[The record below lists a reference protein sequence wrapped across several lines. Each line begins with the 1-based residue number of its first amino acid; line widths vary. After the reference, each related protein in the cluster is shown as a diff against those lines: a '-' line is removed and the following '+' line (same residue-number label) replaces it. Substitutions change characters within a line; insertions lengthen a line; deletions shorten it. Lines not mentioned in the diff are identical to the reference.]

1 MAAAIFLGFFVI
13 LGLGVVLVAMRGG
26 PRGVRDTLEVGRKR
40 PHARRIEF
48 AVVGAIVL
56 FGLAVPA
63 VVLLGDQ
70 ASAGPGG
77 STLTAEQKE
86 GRVLF
91 AEKCATCHTLE
102 DANAVGRVGP
112 DLDVLQPPQ
121 GADDQRDR
129 GGSRRGQGPDAR
141 AGARGGRRQEGRGL
155 HRRSRRSLAAAGRD
169 ARLRRSATSTRAGHA
184 RVVASRAPRQTRKLR
199 AFRPQSP

>member
-1 MAAAIFLGFFVI
+1 MAAAIFLGFWVV

-40 PHARRIEF
+40 PLKPVEF
-48 AVVGAIVL
+48 AAAGAIAL

-77 STLTAEQKE
+77 TTLTAEQKE

-91 AEKCATCHTLE
+91 AEKCATCHTLK
-102 DANAVGRVGP
+102 DANAVGKVGP
-112 DLDVLQPPQ
+112 DLDVLQPPK
-121 GADDQRDR
+121 ALTIN
-129 GGSRRGQGPDAR
+129 AIE
-141 AGARGGRRQEGRGL
+141 AGR
-155 HRRSRRSLAAAGRD
+155 AAGKGQMPAQVIETDD
-169 ARLRRSATSTRAGHA
+169 AKKVAAYIEEVAG
-184 RVVASRAPRQTRKLR
+184 R
-199 AFRPQSP
+199 